1 MSWKI
6 IPALAYITF
15 FNLAVSCIDDFFSS
29 STSSSTEVNAAF
41 VRSSPVE
48 IDPSGEEAF
57 REIFLGGELRWDK
70 DGGIVLAIIREGE
83 ASALFPRE
91 TMEGKP
97 R

>member
-6 IPALAYITF
+6 LPALAYITF
-15 FNLAVSCIDDFFSS
+15 FNLAVSCIDDFFVSS
-29 STSSSTEVNAAF
+29 ASSGNGLDAAF
-41 VRSSPVE
+41 VCSSPVKA
-48 IDPSGEEAF
+48 DPLDEEAF

-83 ASALFPRE
+83 VSELFPE
-91 TMEGKP
+91 KTVAGGP